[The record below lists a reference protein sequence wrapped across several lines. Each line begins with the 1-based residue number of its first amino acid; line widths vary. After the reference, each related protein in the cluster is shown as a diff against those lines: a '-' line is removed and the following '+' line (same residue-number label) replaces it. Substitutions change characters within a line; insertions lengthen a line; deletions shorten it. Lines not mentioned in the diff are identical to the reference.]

1 MPLAGRNNLDELY
14 AKQRVV
20 ESEASRLER
29 EREQLDPNGPE
40 ADRCY
45 ILELEGGALRMEAT
59 RLGSLISDI
68 LERDLQR

>member
-14 AKQRVV
+14 AKHRLL
-20 ESEASRLER
+20 EREASQLER
-29 EREQLDPNGPE
+29 ERDQMDPNGPE

-45 ILELEGGALRMEAT
+45 ILELEGAALRLEAT